1 MKIESKIL
9 KWAIITRE
17 YLRTSSLMTSFVARF
32 SSSKIT
38 TRLDKMT
45 KKAAREE
52 TGNAQTFLVV
62 DVRQH

>member
-1 MKIESKIL
+1 
-9 KWAIITRE
+9 
-17 YLRTSSLMTSFVARF
+17 MTSFVARF

-52 TGNAQTFLVV
+52 TGNAQTFLVA
-62 DVRQH
+62 DVHQHWAIRPSNN

>member
-45 KKAAREE
+45 KEAAREE